1 MHGQWTM
8 WKGIN
13 KVNLFKK
20 KKNNKTT
27 KDSTKEINVKL
38 EAIIERNYK

>member
-1 MHGQWTM
+1 MVNELCEKELIKWTY
-8 WKGIN
+8 
-13 KVNLFKK
+13 LKK